1 MVGNSEDS
9 LRWMMM
15 SGKRAVQGGPY
26 LPVLMPTSG
35 ASTVSFRCLQKKKK
49 KKLSMNHSTLLV
61 VLQLY
66 FSDRIAVTWQAN
78 KLF

>member
-15 SGKRAVQGGPY
+15 SGKRAVLGGPY

-49 KKLSMNHSTLLV
+49 KIKYEPQYFACCAAV
-61 VLQLY
+61 VFL
-66 FSDRIAVTWQAN
+66 
-78 KLF
+78 